1 MEYVQGPSLFS
12 FFFFYYLLLKEI
24 TTLKR
29 LQSEIY
35 IFRFS

>member
-1 MEYVQGPSLFS
+1 MSKALLF
-12 FFFFYYLLLKEI
+12 FLFFFYYLLLKEI

>member
-1 MEYVQGPSLFS
+1 MSKALLFFL